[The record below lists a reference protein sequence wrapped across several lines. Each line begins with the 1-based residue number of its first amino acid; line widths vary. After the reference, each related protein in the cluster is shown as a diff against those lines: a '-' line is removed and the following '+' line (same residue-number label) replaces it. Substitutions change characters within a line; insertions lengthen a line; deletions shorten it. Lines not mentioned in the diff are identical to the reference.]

1 MDKVDEV
8 IRILGLDYVQRL
20 PFVVKLSNR
29 TKVQPNLL
37 VAIGLFITLLLCITV
52 VFGSLFTTLLMF
64 LLPAYDTFK
73 AIESNDMEEQTRL
86 LTYWMVFGTFF
97 SMDHTFRWVL
107 GFLPYYHLIRF
118 VILSTLYSKQFQG
131 AELIYTHI
139 QKPFFL
145 KYRELID
152 SFVEPVENSLAGIGQ
167 KFTKKD

>member
-20 PFVVKLSNR
+20 PLVVKLSQK
-29 TKVQPNLL
+29 TKVPANLL
-37 VAIGLFITLLLCITV
+37 VAIGLFIVLLLCLTV

-73 AIESNDMEEQTRL
+73 AIESNDIGEQTRL

-97 SMDHTFRWVL
+97 SMDNTFRWLL
-107 GFLPYYHLIRF
+107 GFLPYYHIIRF
-118 VILSTLYSKQFQG
+118 IILSTLYSKQFQG

-145 KYRELID
+145 RFRELID
-152 SFVEPVENSLAGIGQ
+152 GFIGPVEESLAGLGQ